1 MIRHTFQMVETL
13 LTLGTL
19 SGVGYYSLCLWAAGK
34 FLLQRRTARRAPVSS
49 FLPPVSILK
58 PLKGTDPEMYEGF
71 RSHCLLNYPEYEIV
85 FGVSEADDP
94 AVGLVER
101 LKAEFPQRQIQL
113 VVCHAN
119 LGTNTKVSNL
129 AQMLPVVRYEHLI
142 VNDSDIRVER
152 DYLRRVVAPLAN
164 PKIGMVTCLYRGVA
178 GPSLGSHLESIG
190 ISTDFSGG
198 VLSAREVEGG
208 IHFGL
213 GSTLAFRRTD
223 LQAIGGFESVVD
235 YLADDYELGK
245 RTSERGQEVELSEVV
260 VETFLP
266 AYTLR
271 EFFAHQLRWAR
282 SLRDSRRWG
291 YVGMILTFGLPWA
304 LLVVASIHG
313 AWWAWV
319 LAGATVFLRVAVA
332 LVVGRLVVKDHHV
345 LPWIWLV
352 PLRDLAAVA
361 VWIVSFMGHTVA
373 WRGTLFTLKDGKLA
387 RTGS

>member
-1 MIRHTFQMVETL
+1 MIRHTFQIVETV

-19 SGVGYYSLCLWAAGK
+19 SGVGYYSLCLWGAGK
-34 FLLQRRTARRAPVSS
+34 FLWERRAARRAPLSS

-58 PLKGTDPEMYEGF
+58 PLKGTDPEMYESF
-71 RSHCLLNYPEYEIV
+71 RSHCRLDYPEYEVI

-94 AVGLVER
+94 AVELVER
-101 LKAEFPQRQIQL
+101 LKREFPQHAIQL

-129 AQMLPVVRYEHLI
+129 AQMLPSARYDHLI
-142 VNDSDIRVER
+142 VNDSDILVEP
-152 DYLRRVVAPLAN
+152 DYLRRVMAPLADAR
-164 PKIGMVTCLYRGVA
+164 IGMTTCLYRGVA

-208 IHFGL
+208 IHFAL
-213 GSTLAFRRTD
+213 GSTLAFRKSD

-245 RTSERGQEVELSEVV
+245 RISERGQQVKLSEVV

-266 AYTLR
+266 PYTLR
-271 EFFAHQLRWAR
+271 QFLDHQLRWAR

-291 YVGMILTFGLPWA
+291 YLGMILTFGVPWA
-304 LLVVASIHG
+304 LLAIAAIHG
-313 AWWAWV
+313 AWWAWA
-319 LAGATVFLRVAVA
+319 LAGLTILLRLAVAVI
-332 LVVGRLVVKDHHV
+332 VGRIVVQDRHV

-352 PLRDLAAVA
+352 PLRDLVAVA
-361 VWIVSFMGHTVA
+361 VWAMSFMGHTVA
-373 WRGTLFTLKDGKLA
+373 WRGTVFTLKDGKLA